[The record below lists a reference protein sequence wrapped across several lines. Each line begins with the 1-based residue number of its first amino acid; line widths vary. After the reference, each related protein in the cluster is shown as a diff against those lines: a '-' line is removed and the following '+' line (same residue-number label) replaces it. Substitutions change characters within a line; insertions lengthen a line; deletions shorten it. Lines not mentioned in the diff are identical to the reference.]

1 MINNKIM
8 EKEKIFVGTK
18 FCTIL
23 EKKSL
28 TLQTELSKI
37 LDQKLSDHIKK
48 LRPVIESI
56 SENNYEKAKLLN
68 GLPLHSLES
77 FYLSKALLSIKLHE
91 NYNLYSV
98 RRNQKIMASIKK
110 HEASYFRRKEK
121 PNLLVLIEN

>member
-1 MINNKIM
+1 M
-8 EKEKIFVGTK
+8 EKENIFVGTE
-18 FCTIL
+18 FCKIL

-98 RRNQKIMASIKK
+98 RRKWLQLRNTKLVIFVVKK
-110 HEASYFRRKEK
+110 SQ
-121 PNLLVLIEN
+121 I

>member
-1 MINNKIM
+1 M
-8 EKEKIFVGTK
+8 EKENIFVGTK
-18 FCTIL
+18 SCKIL
-23 EKKSL
+23 EKSP

-98 RRNQKIMASIKK
+98 RRNQKLIASIKK

-121 PNLLVLIEN
+121 PNLIVLIEN

>member
-98 RRNQKIMASIKK
+98 RRNQKLMASIKK

-121 PNLLVLIEN
+121 PNLIVLIEN

>member
-1 MINNKIM
+1 M

-98 RRNQKIMASIKK
+98 RRNQKLMASIKK

>member
-98 RRNQKIMASIKK
+98 RRNQKLMASIKK

>member
-1 MINNKIM
+1 M
-8 EKEKIFVGTK
+8 EK
-18 FCTIL
+18 

-121 PNLLVLIEN
+121 PNLIVLIEN

>member
-1 MINNKIM
+1 M

-98 RRNQKIMASIKK
+98 RRNQKLMASIKK

-121 PNLLVLIEN
+121 PNLIVLIEN

>member
-1 MINNKIM
+1 M
-8 EKEKIFVGTK
+8 EKENIFVGTK
-18 FCTIL
+18 FCKIL

-98 RRNQKIMASIKK
+98 RRNQKLMASIKK

-121 PNLLVLIEN
+121 PNLIVLIEN

>member
-1 MINNKIM
+1 M

-121 PNLLVLIEN
+121 PNLIVLIEN